1 MSRYGRERDKIER
14 KSTEENYHIT
24 YSRKIL
30 KKKSTIL
37 NLLQVIRASRYTTSV
52 KKSLV
57 VEER

>member
-14 KSTEENYHIT
+14 KSTDHIT

-52 KKSLV
+52 KKSPV
-57 VEER
+57 VEQR